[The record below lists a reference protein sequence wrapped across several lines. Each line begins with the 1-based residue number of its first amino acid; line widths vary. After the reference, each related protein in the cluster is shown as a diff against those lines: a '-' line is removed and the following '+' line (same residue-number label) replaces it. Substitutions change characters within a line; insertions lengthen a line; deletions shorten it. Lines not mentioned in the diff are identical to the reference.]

1 MADVGMV
8 IMVEKDKRADIA
20 DVARSLEAKGLHIQE
35 TIPRFR
41 TIVGTSDP
49 ALASEFRSVD
59 GVETVRPQ
67 ATFQLPE
74 MDEKV
79 PQ

>member
-1 MADVGMV
+1 MAEIGMV
-8 IMVEKDKRADIA
+8 IMVEKDKRADIES
-20 DVARSLEAKGLHIQE
+20 VAKSLEAKGLHVQE

-41 TIVGTSDP
+41 TIVGTSDSGLIG
-49 ALASEFRSVD
+49 AFKSVA
-59 GVETVRPQ
+59 GVEAVRPQ
-67 ATFQLPE
+67 TTFQLPE

>member
-1 MADVGMV
+1 MADVGMI
-8 IMVEKDKRADIA
+8 IMVEEDKRADIQN
-20 DVARSLEAKGLHIQE
+20 VAKSLEAKGLHIQE

-41 TIVGTSDP
+41 TIVGTSDSGLVS
-49 ALASEFRSVD
+49 AFKSVD
-59 GVETVRPQ
+59 GVEMVRPQ

>member
-8 IMVEKDKRADIA
+8 VMVAPSRRGDI
-20 DVARSLEAKGLHIQE
+20 DQVAKSLEAKGFHVQE

-41 TIVGTSDP
+41 TIVGRSDS
-49 ALASEFRSVD
+49 ALADDLRTAD
-59 GVETVRPQ
+59 GVEAVRPQ
-67 ATFQLPE
+67 ATFHLPP
-74 MDEKV
+74 MDETV

>member
-1 MADVGMV
+1 MADVGMI
-8 IMVEKDKRADIA
+8 IMVEKDKRADIQN
-20 DVARSLEAKGLHIQE
+20 VAKSLEEKGLHIQE

-41 TIVGTSDP
+41 TIVGTSDSG
-49 ALASEFRSVD
+49 LIGTFKSVA

-67 ATFQLPE
+67 ATFQLPD

>member
-1 MADVGMV
+1 MADIGMV
-8 IMVEKDKRADIA
+8 IMVDKDRRADI
-20 DVARSLEAKGLHIQE
+20 DQVAKSLQAKGLQIQE

-41 TIVGTSDP
+41 TILGTSDSS
-49 ALASEFRSVD
+49 LAQSFKSVE

-74 MDEKV
+74 MDEKI

>member
-1 MADVGMV
+1 MADIGMV
-8 IMVEKDKRADIA
+8 IMVDPDRRSDI
-20 DVARSLEAKGLHIQE
+20 DQVARSLEAKGFQVQE

-41 TIVGTSDP
+41 TILGRSDS
-49 ALASEFRSVD
+49 ARAAEFRAVD

-67 ATFQLPE
+67 ATFQLPP
-74 MDEKV
+74 MDEKI

>member
-1 MADVGMV
+1 MTDIGMI
-8 IMVEKDKRADIA
+8 IMVEKEKRAEIQE
-20 DVARSLEAKGLHIQE
+20 VAKSLEAKGLHIQE

-41 TIVGTSDP
+41 TIIGTSDSG
-49 ALASEFRSVD
+49 LINDFKRIE
-59 GVETVRPQ
+59 GVEMVRPQ

-74 MDEKV
+74 MDEKI

>member
-1 MADVGMV
+1 MADVAML
-8 IMVEKDKRADIA
+8 IMVEKERRADIQE
-20 DVARSLEAKGLHIQE
+20 VAKSLEAKGLHIQE

-41 TIVGTSDP
+41 TILGTSD
-49 ALASEFRSVD
+49 ADLVGTFKTVE

-74 MDEKV
+74 MDENV